1 MMKLK
6 YLFDNRE
13 LTHMILKNWD
23 HDSDKPDILDN
34 YRISANAVYPFL
46 KDGKVFI
53 LRFSP
58 VEEHT
63 ADTISAE
70 LEFLEYLR
78 SGGYPV
84 PETLTSKNGNELE
97 LVNTP
102 WGDYLAVVFKRVP
115 GNALY
120 KIEITDDVIYGYG
133 KSLGRLH
140 SLSQQYHPG
149 RFKRLSWREQLDWSD
164 TVLSEFTDEK
174 EARNEIEILRTY
186 LSGLP
191 ADNDNYGLVH
201 YDFETDNVFY
211 NEDDG
216 SFYAIDF
223 DDAHYHWFAVD
234 IDQALDGLFRD
245 LSSRNPEE
253 IQDFFIDGYR
263 SEFPIQDSMLELMPV
278 FRRYAN
284 LNGYARIVRSTEE
297 KWNHEPD
304 WMIELREKLLQSMK
318 IRSIDFGKPII
329 A

>member
-6 YLFDNRE
+6 YLFDNRD
-13 LTHMILKNWD
+13 LTYMILKNWD
-23 HDSDKPDILDN
+23 HDTDKPGILDN
-34 YRISANAVYPFL
+34 YRISANAVYPFI
-46 KDGKVFI
+46 KEDEVFI

-58 VEEHT
+58 VEERT
-63 ADTISAE
+63 ADTILAE

-84 PETLTSKNGNELE
+84 PETLPSKNGNELE

-115 GNALY
+115 GDALNR
-120 KIEITDDVIYGYG
+120 IEITDDVIYGYG

-140 SLSQQYHPG
+140 SLSQQYHPR

-164 TVLSEFTDEK
+164 TVLSEFNNEI

-191 ADNDNYGLVH
+191 ADNENYGLVH

-216 SFYAIDF
+216 IFYAIDF

-245 LSSRNPEE
+245 LPSRNPEV
-253 IQDFFIDGYR
+253 IQDLFVGGYR
-263 SEFPIQDSMLELMPV
+263 LEFPIQDSMLELMPV

-284 LNGYARIVRSTEE
+284 LNGYVRTIRSTTE
-297 KWNHEPD
+297 KWDNEPD
-304 WMIELREKLLQSMK
+304 WMVELREILSKKMN
-318 IRSIDFGKPII
+318 RRRVDFGKTII

>member
-13 LTHMILKNWD
+13 LAHMILKNWD
-23 HDSDKPDILDN
+23 HDSEKLDILDN

-46 KDGKVFI
+46 KDDKVFI

-58 VEEHT
+58 VEERT
-63 ADTISAE
+63 ADTIQAE
-70 LEFLEYLR
+70 LEFLEFLR
-78 SGGYPV
+78 TENYPV
-84 PETLTSKNGNELE
+84 PDTLPSKKGKELE
-97 LVNTP
+97 LINTP

-115 GNALY
+115 GNALNR
-120 KIEITDDVIYGYG
+120 IEITDDIIYGYG
-133 KSLGRLH
+133 KALGRLH
-140 SLSQQYHPG
+140 SHSQRYHPG
-149 RFKRLSWREQLDWSD
+149 RFKRLSWREQLDWVD
-164 TVLSEFTDEK
+164 MILSEFIDEK
-174 EARNEIEILRTY
+174 DARNELEILRTY

-191 ADNDNYGLVH
+191 VDDENYGLIH

-253 IQDFFIDGYR
+253 IQGFFINGYR
-263 SEFPIQDSMLELMPV
+263 SEFPVQDSMLELMPV

-284 LNGYARIVRSTEE
+284 LNGYARIVRSADE
-297 KWNHEPD
+297 KWYHEPD
-304 WMIELREKLLQSMK
+304 WMIGLREVLAQSMTS
-318 IRSIDFGKPII
+318 RSIDFGKPVLL
-329 A
+329 

>member
-6 YLFDNRE
+6 YLFDNRD
-13 LTHMILKNWD
+13 LTHMILNNWD
-23 HDSDKPDILDN
+23 HDTDKPGILDN

-46 KDGKVFI
+46 KDGDVFI

-63 ADTISAE
+63 ADTILAE

-84 PETLTSKNGNELE
+84 PETLPSKNGNELE

-140 SLSQQYHPG
+140 SLSQQYHPE

-164 TVLSEFTDEK
+164 TVLSEFTNEI

-191 ADNDNYGLVH
+191 ADNENYGLIH

-253 IQDFFIDGYR
+253 IQGFFINGYR
-263 SEFPIQDSMLELMPV
+263 SEFPVQDSMLELMPV

-284 LNGYARIVRSTEE
+284 LKGYARIVRSTEE

-304 WMIELREKLLQSMK
+304 WMVELRKKLLQSMK
-318 IRSIDFGKPII
+318 TRSIDFGKPVSI
-329 A
+329 